1 MDPEQEKFLEDAK
14 RVIKEQAFFMKKS
27 LDAGKLRDALRS
39 SSTMLNELK
48 TSQLSPRTYYI
59 LFM

>member
-39 SSTMLNELK
+39 SSTMLSELK
-48 TSQLSPRTYYI
+48 TSQLSPRTYFI